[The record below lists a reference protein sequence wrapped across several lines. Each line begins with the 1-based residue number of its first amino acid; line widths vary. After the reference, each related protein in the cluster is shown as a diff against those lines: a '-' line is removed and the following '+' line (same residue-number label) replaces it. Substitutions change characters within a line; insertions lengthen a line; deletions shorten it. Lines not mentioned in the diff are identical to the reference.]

1 MIIKSMSYDKFTCF
15 WKFTCDQDIPTK
27 DSKACRMIE
36 TILKRANS
44 QKVSPNKPGKLA
56 QLLATAGFGII
67 LTAASWTAHAQ
78 LGNAGDSATDNP
90 FKVFTVLVDGSV
102 TSDSNLFRRPE
113 AFAQSDTI
121 STGKLGFRFD
131 KPYRQQHFQ
140 LEVAKTIT
148 KYEKFKYL
156 DFDALNYNGA
166 WQWHL
171 GPRISGK
178 LSASRTESLAPFED
192 TLGIQRNVRITQN
205 QAFDLDAQVTGGWH
219 LLLGTAQNEQKSEQS
234 TVVNRTPDFRSTS
247 ANAGVKYQTKA
258 GNAITAR
265 WQTTEGEYI
274 NNPVGALNSDYTEN
288 LSEIGAEWK
297 ITSNSTIK
305 AKLGWLERDNADFT
319 RRSFSGPSSSLDYSW
334 APAGK
339 LGLTLSA
346 ARKASPLQVI
356 GASYKEDSSLAISPT
371 WRTSEKTNAYLT
383 YNYQKSDDQA
393 SGAPLL
399 TPLRKDVTQTLMLG
413 MNWSA
418 MRKLSINA
426 SVQQLQRTSNVVFT
440 DYDATVARVSAALT
454 F

>member
-1 MIIKSMSYDKFTCF
+1 MRYDKFACF
-15 WKFTCDQDIPTK
+15 TKFACGQKNPTK
-27 DSKACRMIE
+27 DSKACRTLE
-36 TILKRANS
+36 TTLKQANA
-44 QKVSPNKPGKLA
+44 QKVSRNKLGKLA
-56 QLLATAGFGII
+56 QLLAATSFGIT
-67 LTAASWTAHAQ
+67 LTTASWTAHAQ
-78 LGNAGDSATDNP
+78 FVNAGDSSTDNP

-121 STGKLGFRFD
+121 TTGKLGFRFD
-131 KPYRQQHFQ
+131 KPYSQQHFQ

-148 KYEKFKYL
+148 KYEKFSYL

-178 LSASRTESLAPFED
+178 LSASRSESLAPFED
-192 TLGIQRNVRITQN
+192 TLGTQRNVRITQN
-205 QAFDLDAQVTGGWH
+205 QAFDLDGQIGGGWH
-219 LLLGTAQNEQKSEQS
+219 LLLGTAQNDQKSEQS

-247 ANAGVKYQTKA
+247 ANAGVRYQTKA

-288 LSEIGAEWK
+288 LSEIEAAWK
-297 ITSNSTIK
+297 ISGSSTIN
-305 AKLGWLERDNADFT
+305 ARLGWLERDNADAA
-319 RRSFSGPSSSLDYSW
+319 RRSFSGPSSSLNYSW
-334 APAGK
+334 TPAGK

-346 ARKASPLQVI
+346 AQKTSPLQGA
-356 GASYKEDSSLAISPT
+356 GASYKEDSTITISPT
-371 WRTSEKTNAYLT
+371 WRISDKTNAYLT
-383 YNYQKSDDQA
+383 YSYQKSADQA

-399 TPLRKDVTQTLMLG
+399 APRREDITQTFTLG
-413 MNWSA
+413 VGWSA

-426 SVQQLQRTSNVVFT
+426 SVQQLQRTSNVVFA
-440 DYDATVARVSAALT
+440 DYDATIARISAALT

>member
-1 MIIKSMSYDKFTCF
+1 MPS
-15 WKFTCDQDIPTK
+15 
-27 DSKACRMIE
+27 DSKACRTPE
-36 TILKRANS
+36 TTMKCANA
-44 QKVSPNKPGKLA
+44 QKVSRNKPGKLA
-56 QLLATAGFGII
+56 QLLTAAGFGII
-67 LTAASWTAHAQ
+67 LATASWTAHAQ
-78 LGNAGDSATDNP
+78 FGSAGDSSTDNP

-131 KPYRQQHFQ
+131 KSYGQQHFE

-156 DFDALNYNGA
+156 DFDALNYNGS

-178 LSASRTESLAPFED
+178 LSASRSESLAPFED
-192 TLGIQRNVRITQN
+192 TLGTQRNVRITQN
-205 QAFDLDAQVTGGWH
+205 QAFDLDGQIGGGWH
-219 LLLGTAQNEQKSEQS
+219 LLLGTAQNDQKSEQS

-247 ANAGVKYQTKA
+247 ANAGIKYQTKA

-288 LSEIGAEWK
+288 LSELDAEWK

-305 AKLGWLERDNADFT
+305 AKLGWLERDNADVT
-319 RRSFSGPSSSLDYSW
+319 RRSFSGPSSSLNYSW
-334 APAGK
+334 TSAGK
-339 LGLTLSA
+339 LGLNLSA
-346 ARKASPLQVI
+346 ARKASPLQTA
-356 GASYKEDSSLAISPT
+356 GASYKEDSTLTISPT
-371 WRTSEKTNAYLT
+371 WRTSDKTNAYLT
-383 YNYQKSDDQA
+383 YSYQTSTDKA
-393 SGAPLL
+393 SGAPLV
-399 TPLRKDVTQTLMLG
+399 TPLREDITQTITLG
-413 MNWSA
+413 VGWSA
-418 MRKLSINA
+418 MRKLTFNA
-426 SVQQLQRTSNVVFT
+426 SVQQLQRTSNVAFAE
-440 DYDATVARVSAALT
+440 YDATVARISAALT